1 MALMVGSASAQGPA
15 VTVKDDGVAWV
26 MSNAYVTATIS
37 KTTGDMVSLKYKGLE
52 TMGYVSGHHAGYWEQ
67 NPSGAAR
74 LEAKVSIDP
83 AANGGERAEV
93 SVKGWSDGESLTA
106 HGRRDPATKAEHAE
120 DQTEGRPVGPPPGS
134 GREANAGTKV
144 NRPAGNPGPGLLLD
158 MEIRYTLGR
167 EDHGIYTYAIF
178 THQPTYGATQ
188 LGESRYGFKLNQ
200 KVFDWLSIDAQRNE
214 LMPGMAH
221 TV

>member
-1 MALMVGSASAQGPA
+1 MRILSFRAQCSDYAAAGMRSALAMVLVVGSALAQGPG
-15 VTVKDDGVAWV
+15 VSVKDDGAAWV

-74 LEAKVSIDP
+74 LEPKLTIDP

-106 HGRRDPATKAEHAE
+106 HGRRDPATNVEHAE
-120 DQTEGRPVGPPPGS
+120 DQTDGRPVGPPPGS
-134 GREANAGTKV
+134 GREANAGTRV
-144 NRPAGNPGPGLLLD
+144 NRPAALSNREASTRPSLL
-158 MEIRYTLGR
+158 
-167 EDHGIYTYAIF
+167 
-178 THQPTYGATQ
+178 Q
-188 LGESRYGFKLNQ
+188 
-200 KVFDWLSIDAQRNE
+200 
-214 LMPGMAH
+214 
-221 TV
+221 